1 MYILLQESGVEISNV
16 RYEDIQGTSKTE
28 VAVMLDC
35 SKEKPCT
42 DIVMRNVN
50 LVLQM
55 VNGSAQASCN
65 NANGLANDVVVPFTP
80 CLKRDLLLT

>member
-1 MYILLQESGVEISNV
+1 MHILSQESGVKISNV
-16 RYEDIQGTSKTE
+16 RYEDIHGTSKTE

-42 DIVMRNVN
+42 DIVMDNVN
-50 LVLQM
+50 LVQID
-55 VNGSAQASCN
+55 NGSAKSSCS

-80 CLKRDLLLT
+80 CLKRDQLLT

>member
-28 VAVMLDC
+28 VVVMLDC

-55 VNGSAQASCN
+55 VKGSAQASCN

-80 CLKRDLLLT
+80 CLKRDMLLI